1 MILDRIGEGGLEGVQ
16 GEMRSRLVGFEG
28 MVVEEDMTSG
38 GMTSVLIYGLEMR
51 QMAREGS
58 ESWLLKVRD
67 A

>member
-38 GMTSVLIYGLEMR
+38 GMTSVLIYGLE
-51 QMAREGS
+51 S
-58 ESWLLKVRD
+58 
-67 A
+67 